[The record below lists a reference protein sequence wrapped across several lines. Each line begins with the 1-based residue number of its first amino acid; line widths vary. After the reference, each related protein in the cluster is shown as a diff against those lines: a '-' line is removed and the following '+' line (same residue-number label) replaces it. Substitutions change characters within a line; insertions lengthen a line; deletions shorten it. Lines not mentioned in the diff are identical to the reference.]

1 VGLYGCHSFPIDA
14 FFVVLYSKGLR
25 LIYRE
30 KTIKQSQFITFKFK
44 KMKRNE
50 IIEKITEIFR
60 EVFGDKNIV
69 INDEMT
75 AADVENWDSLT
86 HMLMIT
92 KVEDEL
98 GIKFKLKELNRLKKV
113 GDLISIVESKLQ

>member
-1 VGLYGCHSFPIDA
+1 M
-14 FFVVLYSKGLR
+14 
-25 LIYRE
+25 E
-30 KTIKQSQFITFKFK
+30 
-44 KMKRNE
+44 RNE

-60 EVFGDKNIV
+60 DVFGDKNIV

-92 KVEDEL
+92 KVEEEF
-98 GIKFKLKELNRLKKV
+98 GVKFKLKELNKLKQV
-113 GDLISIVESKLQ
+113 GDIVSLLVEKRQ